1 MHKTGNKV
9 ELRGWGCSRPSC
21 FYLKQLLLF
30 LPEIQFWDRG
40 KIKTVKIDLKNKIM
54 RYGTLTCLK

>member
-21 FYLKQLLLF
+21 FYLKQLFFF
-30 LPEIQFWDRG
+30 LPEIQIWDSG
-40 KIKTVKIDLKNKIM
+40 KIKQ
-54 RYGTLTCLK
+54 